1 MTDIGKLLAERG
13 KRYGEFDRHA
23 EITQDLKGVIS
34 HHVLDLDRHLDPDM
48 TEALEMICHKIGRI
62 INGDPTYTD
71 SWDDIAGYAKLVAD
85 RLRRD
90 ENSSPFD

>member
-34 HHVLDLDRHLDPDM
+34 HHVLDLDRRLDPDM

-62 INGDPTYTD
+62 INGDPSYED
-71 SWDDIAGYAKLVAD
+71 SWRDVAGYATLVAD
-85 RLRRD
+85 RLLRD
-90 ENSSPFD
+90 QNSSPFD